1 MKEPREQRRYI
12 KSACHALLTTK
23 MQGKV
28 DKHTDPDAQFVPS
41 SAAKHRVPNKFSKK
55 NPTQKYK
62 DQQVGTLE
70 PTRPEE
76 ISSDEV
82 DENKADVS

>member
-1 MKEPREQRRYI
+1 MKEHREQR
-12 KSACHALLTTK
+12 SAHQISLDALLTTK

-28 DKHTDPDAQFVPS
+28 NKHTDPDAQFVPS
-41 SAAKHRVPNKFSKK
+41 SAAKHRVPKKFSNK

-62 DQQVGTLE
+62 DQQVRTLE
-70 PTRPEE
+70 PTRLEE
-76 ISSDEV
+76 ISSDEE